1 MHCSGILAIASRFG
15 SGSSSSYVSELNFT
29 MQIKI
34 ITTGKTKEK
43 YLKQGLQ
50 LYLDRL
56 KHYGRIQYIEGKG
69 TRGQSAAEQQLRAE
83 GDWMLSKI
91 GENDFV
97 VLLDEKGK
105 HLTSRG
111 LAKQLNHWMNHLA
124 QPICFVIG
132 GAYGFAPE
140 VRTRSNYT
148 LSLSAMTFSNQMVR
162 LIFTEQLYRAFTILA
177 GQSYHND

>member
-1 MHCSGILAIASRFG
+1 
-15 SGSSSSYVSELNFT
+15 

-43 YLKQGLQ
+43 YLRQGVQ

-69 TRGQSAAEQQLRAE
+69 TRGQSAAEQQLKAE

-91 GENDFV
+91 GANDFV

-111 LAKQLNHWMNHLA
+111 LAKQLNQWMNHLA

-148 LSLSAMTFSNQMVR
+148 LSLSAMTFSHQMVR

-177 GQSYHND
+177 GQCYHND

>member
-1 MHCSGILAIASRFG
+1 
-15 SGSSSSYVSELNFT
+15 

-43 YLKQGLQ
+43 YLKSGIQV
-50 LYLDRL
+50 YLDRL
-56 KHYGRIQYIEGKG
+56 KHYGRIDYIEGQG
-69 TRGQSAAEQQLRAE
+69 TRGQAAPEQQLRAE
-83 GDWMLSKI
+83 GDWMLSKF
-91 GENDFV
+91 GPHDFV

-105 HLTSRG
+105 HLSSRG
-111 LAKQLNHWMNHLA
+111 LAKQLNQWMNHVG

-140 VRTRSNYT
+140 VRARANDT
-148 LSLSAMTFSNQMVR
+148 LSLSKMTFSHQMVR

>member
-1 MHCSGILAIASRFG
+1 
-15 SGSSSSYVSELNFT
+15 

-43 YLKQGLQ
+43 YLKSGIQI
-50 LYLDRL
+50 YLDRL
-56 KHYGRIQYIEGKG
+56 KHYGRIDYIEGKG
-69 TRGQSAAEQQLRAE
+69 TRGQAAPEQQLRVE

-91 GENDFV
+91 GTHDFV

-111 LAKQLNHWMNHLA
+111 LAKQLNQWMNHVGR
-124 QPICFVIG
+124 PICFVIG

-140 VRTRSNYT
+140 VRARANDT
-148 LSLSAMTFSNQMVR
+148 LSLSEMTFSHQMVR